1 MKDDLSIIKQIVG
14 LFNSTGWFAVLI
26 ETLVILLFTACA
38 NFFLKVIF
46 NGIRVFL
53 KANKKDREFHW
64 YIEILKMLENSLP
77 KALWIFSIAY
87 VAELICAHLKLSI
100 VEIISAIRMVAI
112 IFVFAQVTIIEVSKL
127 EVDLVDPQ
135 KKNTPKIDEVT
146 IDILSKLLKAI
157 IYTVAGLAI
166 MQSVGVSING
176 ILALGGIS
184 GLAVGFASRDLL
196 SNFFGT
202 IMIYL
207 DKPFIIGE
215 SVKIEGRNCVGKI
228 EKVDWRMT
236 TVRTEDKKQVFI
248 PNSAFLTASIENSS
262 RLSHRVF
269 SEEIRVLCPDYKEV
283 ILLIRDIK
291 NFIKEHKEIDPKE
304 NIGIDIIE
312 ISQNVIRLS
321 VKCFSKCTDASKFG
335 KFRNNLLVEIAEIIR
350 KHDLL
355 LA

>member
-1 MKDDLSIIKQIVG
+1 MRMVESP
-14 LFNSTGWFAVLI
+14 
-26 ETLVILLFTACA
+26 
-38 NFFLKVIF
+38 
-46 NGIRVFL
+46 
-53 KANKKDREFHW
+53 
-64 YIEILKMLENSLP
+64 LP

-87 VAELICAHLKLSI
+87 IAELICRYCKLPFDLI
-100 VEIISAIRMVAI
+100 AALRMVAI
-112 IFVFAQVTIIEVSKL
+112 IFVFAQAAIL
-127 EVDLVDPQ
+127 EVDKLEAGLIAPP
-135 KKNTPKIDEVT
+135 KKNTPKMDKVA
-146 IDILSKLLKAI
+146 IDIPSKLIKAI
-157 IYTVAGLAI
+157 IYIVAALAI
-166 MQSVGVSING
+166 MQALGVNING

-184 GLAVGFASRDLL
+184 GLAVGFASRELL

-215 SVKIEGRNCVGKI
+215 FVRVEGRNCVGTI

-262 RLSHRVF
+262 RLSHRIF
-269 SEEIRVLCPDYKEV
+269 SEEIKVLCADYKK
-283 ILLIRDIK
+283 IIGLIKDIK
-291 NFIKEHKEIDPKE
+291 SFIKTHKEIDGRE
-304 NIGIDIIE
+304 SISIDIIE

-321 VKCFSKCTDASKFG
+321 IKGFSKYTEVGKFG
-335 KFRNNLLVEIAEIIR
+335 KFRNNLLVEIAEMVK